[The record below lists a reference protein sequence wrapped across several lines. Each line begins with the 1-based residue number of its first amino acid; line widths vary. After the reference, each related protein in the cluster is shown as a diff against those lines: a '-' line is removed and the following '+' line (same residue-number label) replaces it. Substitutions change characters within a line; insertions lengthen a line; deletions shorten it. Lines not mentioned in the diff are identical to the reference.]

1 MSKTIIE
8 ELEKIKAEIEEI
20 SQLEYWKN
28 GQYDT
33 IREAKIDEDVIPDN
47 CLLYKANWMQ
57 DKEEI

>member
-47 CLLYKANWMQ
+47 CLLYKAN
-57 DKEEI
+57 